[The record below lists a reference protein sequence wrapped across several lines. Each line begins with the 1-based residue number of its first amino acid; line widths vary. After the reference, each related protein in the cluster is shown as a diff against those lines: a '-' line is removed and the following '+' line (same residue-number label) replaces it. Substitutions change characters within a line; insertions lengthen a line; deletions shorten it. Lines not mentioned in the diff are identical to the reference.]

1 MRTFRRLGATVA
13 ALAALSA
20 LTACAST
27 GAASEP
33 TATRQVTD
41 SRGTVTVPGDPQ
53 RAYVA
58 DWAALDTLAVL
69 DVPVA
74 GASLTRM
81 PAALTSAFPGAV
93 DIGAPKEVDLEKLA
107 AGDPDLIVI
116 GARAASQYDK
126 LSALAPTV
134 DITAETTSHFDAL
147 SHQATILGET
157 FGKQKQVADELA
169 AIDTLVEQTRAE
181 TAGKG
186 SGLVLMVSGGKV
198 SAFGPGSRFGL
209 IHDDLGVA
217 AAAPDL
223 KQDAHGQAV
232 SFEFIAQADPEWI
245 FVIDRDKAVGTDA
258 SPALQV
264 LDNPLVNNT
273 RAAKNG
279 RVVELDGIDWYVI
292 GNGLGTT
299 RTMVTDVREAL
310 AKS

>member
-1 MRTFRRLGATVA
+1 MRTFRRLGVTVA
-13 ALAALSA
+13 ALAALSVV
-20 LTACAST
+20 TACAST

-41 SRGTVTVPGDPQ
+41 SRGPVTVPSDAQ

-81 PAALTSAFPGAV
+81 PEALTNAFPGSV
-93 DIGAPKEVDLEKLA
+93 DIGSPKELDIEKLA

-116 GARAASQYDK
+116 GNRAAAQYDK

-134 DITAETTSHFDAL
+134 DITPNTTSHFEAL
-147 SHQATILGET
+147 SQQAAILGET
-157 FGKQKQVADELA
+157 FGKQRQVADELA
-169 AIDTLVEQTRAE
+169 SIDELVEQTRAE

-186 SGLVLMVSGGKV
+186 EGLVLMVSGGKV

-209 IHDDLGVA
+209 IHDDLGVP

-223 KQDAHGQAV
+223 KQDDHGQAV

-245 FVIDRDKAVGTDA
+245 FVIDRDKAVGTNA

-264 LDNPLVNNT
+264 LDNELVNST
-273 RAAKNG
+273 RAGKSG
-279 RVVELDGIDWYVI
+279 RIVELDGVDWYVI

-299 RTMVTDVREAL
+299 RTMVSDVRDAL
-310 AKS
+310 TRS